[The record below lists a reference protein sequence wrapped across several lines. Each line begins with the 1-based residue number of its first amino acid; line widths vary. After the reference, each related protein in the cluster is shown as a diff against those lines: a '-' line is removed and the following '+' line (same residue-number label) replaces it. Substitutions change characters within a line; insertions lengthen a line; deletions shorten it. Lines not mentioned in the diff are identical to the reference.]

1 MIYTTPPYQHQKEA
15 LETMYGKTVFG
26 LFAEQGTGKSKII
39 IDEIINLGDK
49 INCAVILAPNGVHQN
64 WAEQF
69 ELHGP
74 KDFDDKYYV
83 QIYKSGNKK
92 QEQTTREAIAS
103 GRILIFLMNIEALSH
118 ASGCEYL
125 HKLLLA
131 RRQTY
136 LAVDESHKIKNN
148 SAKRTQ
154 MVIRLG
160 MFAKYRRIATGTEA
174 EEGIINLFTQFK
186 FLDWTIIGHKYITSF
201 KSMFAIMGG
210 YEMREIVAYRNQ
222 DMLTARIAPHIY
234 QKRKKECLD
243 LPDKVYVEHHIDMT
257 SEQEKIYQIL
267 EEDLILLLDDGK
279 FIDVTMV
286 LTRLLKLQQVL
297 CGHVSNEDGSRDI
310 PSNRASF
317 VADLVESASGKS
329 IVFCRFVNDVRLVVK
344 ALGDI
349 GIVSMGI
356 TGETDHR
363 LENINIWR
371 NDPNCR
377 ALVIT
382 VQTGGTGLTLNEASN
397 TVFFSNSWSATDRLQ
412 AEDRNHRIG
421 QTNKC
426 TYHDVIVKGK
436 VDDRILRALREK
448 SDLADKFRKLIRDG
462 NAKEILK

>member
-1 MIYTTPPYQHQKEA
+1 
-15 LETMYGKTVFG
+15 
-26 LFAEQGTGKSKII
+26 
-39 IDEIINLGDK
+39 
-49 INCAVILAPNGVHQN
+49 
-64 WAEQF
+64 
-69 ELHGP
+69 
-74 KDFDDKYYV
+74 
-83 QIYKSGNKK
+83 
-92 QEQTTREAIAS
+92 
-103 GRILIFLMNIEALSH
+103 
-118 ASGCEYL
+118 
-125 HKLLLA
+125 
-131 RRQTY
+131 
-136 LAVDESHKIKNN
+136 
-148 SAKRTQ
+148 

-186 FLDWTIIGHKYITSF
+186 FMDWTIIGHKYITSF
-201 KSMFAIMGG
+201 KAMYCNMGG
-210 YEMREIVAYRNQ
+210 YENREIVSYRNQ
-222 DMLTARIAPHIY
+222 PMLTARIAPHIY

-257 SEQEKIYQIL
+257 PDQANIYRIL
-267 EEDLILLLDDGK
+267 EEELILMLDDGK

-349 GIVSMGI
+349 GIVSMGV

-397 TVFFSNSWSATDRLQ
+397 TIFYSLSWSATDRLQ

-436 VDDRILRALREK
+436 VDDRILRALKEK
-448 SDLADKFRKLIRDG
+448 SDLAQKFRDLIKNG
-462 NAKEILK
+462 GAKEYMRNG